1 MAGRKRRKPDGVVGF
16 IADAMS
22 DQQKTWAQTQRLEA
36 KAQLAWAKEDAKM
49 ATANARDK
57 ARQEQREAR
66 EREIAEGHAE
76 AEAVTRT
83 LQGHLTEL
91 RTLLTG
97 TLHEDPYLPWD
108 RFKVPLLIAEF
119 KPPKRL
125 ATELPPPR
133 ASDFMPEPPT
143 GLGALAPGRRRSYA
157 QAVAQSEA
165 AYEQAVA
172 AHAQAER
179 RRREQLARAH
189 SDHEQSA
196 GRERERVRRQHAV
209 VDQMAREFAEGK
221 RKAVA
226 DYFTGALT
234 VQRYPSD
241 FPTGV
246 KVAYLPPD
254 RELRIDIDLPL
265 MTAIPELESA
275 EYQTTKKELKYKKLT
290 AAVRNKLY
298 QQVVAQMALR
308 TLRCVF
314 AADREGLILEAACNG
329 YVDTIDTATGQDAH
343 WCLVSVQVP
352 RAEFERLDL
361 ARVDPLDCLAHLHA
375 KVSKTPEK
383 YQPVQ
388 PIIEYPWDDLHYAEE
403 LDAAAGL
410 DSVQNLLDLDG
421 YEFEQLLVKLCQ
433 KIPEFDEVRRTR
445 SRADGGIDLVAVNE
459 TPFVGGR
466 VAIQAKRYAR
476 TTRSTS
482 PPSGRSSA
490 LSRSVN
496 SPRGSSSPPRA
507 SPRPPARKP
516 NASASNFTTA
526 SASCG
531 CCATTFTA
539 SSISSTSRAA
549 SLHLESLQDPVPLRS
564 CGKAAGSCAAVSP
577 TQIPQVQGSRRQSYR
592 NPTDERA
599 LPITH
604 PGPETHRHRTD

>member
-1 MAGRKRRKPDGVVGF
+1 MAGRKRRKPGAAGF
-16 IADAMS
+16 IADAVS
-22 DQQKTWAQTQRLEA
+22 DRQKAQAQTQRLEA
-36 KAQLAWAKEDAKM
+36 KAQLAWAKENARM
-49 ATANARDK
+49 ATANAREK
-57 ARQEQREAR
+57 ARQQQREAR
-66 EREIAEGHAE
+66 EQEIAEGHAE

-97 TLHEDPYLPWD
+97 TLNEDPYLPWN
-108 RFKVPLLIAEF
+108 RFKVPLLAAEF
-119 KPPKRL
+119 KPPQRL
-125 ATELPPPR
+125 ATELPPPQT
-133 ASDFMPEPPT
+133 SDFLPEPPT
-143 GLGALAPGRRRSYA
+143 GLSALAPGRRRAYA
-157 QAVAQSEA
+157 EAVAQGEA
-165 AYEQAVA
+165 AYQQAVT

-179 RRREQLARAH
+179 SRREQLAQAQ
-189 SDHEQSA
+189 SLHEQSVS
-196 GRERERVRRQHAV
+196 RERERVQRQHAV
-209 VDQMAREFAEGK
+209 VAQMARDFADRK

-226 DYFTGALT
+226 DYFSGVLT

-275 EYQTTKKELKYKKLT
+275 EYLVTKKELRYKKLT
-290 AAVRNKLY
+290 AAARNKLY

-314 AADREGLILEAACNG
+314 AADRGGLILEAACNG

-361 ARVDPLDCLAHLHA
+361 ARVDPLDCLAYLHA
-375 KVSKTPEK
+375 KISKTPEK

-410 DSVQNLLDLDG
+410 DSMQNILDLDG

-433 KIPEFDEVRRTR
+433 EIPEFDEVRRTR
-445 SRADGGIDLVAVNE
+445 SRADGGIDLVAVNK

-466 VAIQAKRYAR
+466 VAIQAKRYAPHNKVDIAAVR
-476 TTRSTS
+476 EIIGSISQREFTKGIIITTSGFTS
-482 PPSGRSSA
+482 AARQEAERLGVELYDGER
-490 LSRSVN
+490 LLWLLRHHLHREFNITDQSR
-496 SPRGSSSPPRA
+496 
-507 SPRPPARKP
+507 RKP
-516 NASASNFTTA
+516 PF
-526 SASCG
+526 
-531 CCATTFTA
+531 
-539 SSISSTSRAA
+539 RK
-549 SLHLESLQDPVPLRS
+549 P
-564 CGKAAGSCAAVSP
+564 
-577 TQIPQVQGSRRQSYR
+577 
-592 NPTDERA
+592 
-599 LPITH
+599 
-604 PGPETHRHRTD
+604 PGPGTAP